1 MKKLTKLTALLLAGL
16 LSISVFAACNDG
28 FDYTEEDEDEDD
40 EKVTTTT
47 TASTTTAAATTTTT
61 AENADAPTPVT
72 TEKKEDE
79 DKPVTGAPVD
89 EINPLPTQPDVMP
102 SEIYQRLI
110 TAENAIVSA
119 EFYENEWQCSLYKYG
134 DLVEYYEYDY
144 GQKIS
149 FTKYYNIATQTVY
162 YEMDGKWYS
171 MRDYFGTFADL
182 MEEYGFGK
190 DSIYFQDH
198 NFDHYD
204 SSFCRY
210 DLKESLLDPQNG
222 LLWGR
227 LFYPYPGEDSECYN
241 FQCQRV
247 DQDNESYSFEV
258 DSGYEVQ
265 LPDDVIAQ

>member
-1 MKKLTKLTALLLAGL
+1 
-16 LSISVFAACNDG
+16 
-28 FDYTEEDEDEDD
+28 
-40 EKVTTTT
+40 
-47 TASTTTAAATTTTT
+47 
-61 AENADAPTPVT
+61 
-72 TEKKEDE
+72 
-79 DKPVTGAPVD
+79 
-89 EINPLPTQPDVMP
+89 MP

-119 EFYENEWQCSLYKYG
+119 EFYESEWQCFLYKYG

-190 DSIYFQDH
+190 DSIFFQDH

-204 SSFCRY
+204 SSFGHFE
-210 DLKESLLDPQNG
+210 LKESLLDPLNG
-222 LLWGR
+222 LLWGTM
-227 LFYPYPGEDSECYN
+227 FYYTDEDFERYN

-247 DQDNESYSFEV
+247 DQDNESYGFEV
-258 DSGYEVQ
+258 GSEYEVE

>member
-47 TASTTTAAATTTTT
+47 VATTTAATTTTPV
-61 AENADAPTPVT
+61 ENPDVPTPGT

-79 DKPVTGAPVD
+79 DKPVTGAPIE
-89 EINPLPTQPDVMP
+89 EINPQPKQPDVMP

-110 TAENAIVSA
+110 AAENATVSA
-119 EFYENEWQCSLYKYG
+119 YLSEIQWQCSLYKYG
-134 DLVEYYEYDY
+134 DLVEYYEYDS

-190 DSIYFQDH
+190 DSIFFQDH

-204 SSFCRY
+204 SSFGEFE
-210 DLKESLLDPQNG
+210 LKESLLDPLNG

-227 LFYPYPGEDSECYN
+227 MFYPDPGDDFECYN

-247 DQDNESYSFEV
+247 DQAAESYGFEV
-258 DSGYEVQ
+258 DSGAIVH